1 MRPNLK
7 AHGFTLVEVLVA
19 LALMAVLAVLSWRGL
34 DTMVRTREVTQSR
47 IDQVAVAQISL
58 TQWRADLDAML
69 VLPGVVNDNSMQWD
83 GRVMRLLRRS
93 ATPLPN
99 GQDAGMK
106 VVAWTVRDGHWLRWQ
121 SADLT
126 QRADINQAWQQ
137 ASQWGQNPSSEA
149 LRQQAQLMPLGS
161 WRVFYFRENAWSNP
175 LSSAG
180 GVNQDLL
187 KTPDGVR
194 IELQLD
200 APGALDK
207 GRLTIDWVRAS
218 FNPTRS

>member
-1 MRPNLK
+1 MRQRSK

-58 TQWRADLDAML
+58 TQWHADLDAML

-93 ATPLPN
+93 ATPLSN

-126 QRADINQAWQQ
+126 QRADIDQAWQQ
-137 ASQWGQNPSSEA
+137 AAQWGQNPSSEA

-207 GRLTIDWVRAS
+207 GRLTIDWVRES

>member
-1 MRPNLK
+1 MK
-7 AHGFTLVEVLVA
+7 AQGFTLVEVLVA

-34 DTMVRTREVTQSR
+34 DTMLRTREVTQSR
-47 IDQVAVAQISL
+47 IDQVATAQISL

-83 GRVMRLLRRS
+83 GRVMRILRRS
-93 ATPLPN
+93 ATPLPK

-121 SADLT
+121 SGDLT
-126 QRADINQAWQQ
+126 QRADIAQAWES
-137 ASQWGQNPSSEA
+137 AAQWGQNPSSEA
-149 LRQQAQLMPLGS
+149 LRQQAQLMPAGS

-175 LSSAG
+175 LSSTG

-187 KTPDGVR
+187 KTPEGVR
-194 IELQLD
+194 VELQLE
-200 APGALDK
+200 APGGLDK
-207 GRLTIDWVRAS
+207 GSLSLDWVRPS
-218 FNPTRS
+218 FNPNRS

>member
-1 MRPNLK
+1 MRQALK
-7 AHGFTLVEVLVA
+7 AQGFTLVEVLVA

-69 VLPGVVNDNSMQWD
+69 VLPGVVNDNSLQWD
-83 GRVMRLLRRS
+83 GRVMRILRRS

-121 SADLT
+121 SGDLLR
-126 QRADINQAWQQ
+126 RADIVQAWAQ
-137 ASQWGQNPSSEA
+137 AAQWGQNPSSEA
-149 LRQQAQLMPLGS
+149 LRQQAQLMPAGS
-161 WRVFYFRENAWSNP
+161 WSVFYFRENAWSNP

-180 GVNQDLL
+180 SANQELL
-187 KTPDGVR
+187 RTPDGVR
-194 IELQLD
+194 IVLQLD

-207 GRLTIDWVRAS
+207 GAVTLDWVRPG
-218 FNPTRS
+218 FNPNRS